1 MKTQD
6 FLNKFHLSP
15 TLVNPQLSALAIERE
30 VRQSA
35 VLIPLLE
42 VNHVLHVLLTK
53 RAQHL
58 KHHPGQIS
66 FPGGKVEP
74 HDKSCIATA
83 LREAEEEIGLSPE
96 NVQIIG
102 QLDDYQTLTGFNIRP
117 VVSLIQPQEKYNIDE
132 NEVAEVIFVPLQ
144 HFIEKEQHITLMVE
158 RKQLSYPL
166 YFMPYQGHNIWG
178 ATAAIL
184 NDLCLHLGE

>member
-15 TLVNPQLSALAIERE
+15 TLVNQQLPKFLAERE

-74 HDKSCIATA
+74 NDNSCIDTA
-83 LREAEEEIGLSPE
+83 LREAQEEIGLHPD
-96 NVQIIG
+96 NVQVIG
-102 QLDDYQTLTGFNIRP
+102 QLDNYQTLTGFNIRP
-117 VVSLIQPQEKYNIDE
+117 VVGLIQPQNEYIIDR
-132 NEVAEVIFVPLQ
+132 NEVSEIIHVPLQ

-158 RKQLSYPL
+158 RKKLSYPL

-184 NDLCLHLGE
+184 NDLCLHLT